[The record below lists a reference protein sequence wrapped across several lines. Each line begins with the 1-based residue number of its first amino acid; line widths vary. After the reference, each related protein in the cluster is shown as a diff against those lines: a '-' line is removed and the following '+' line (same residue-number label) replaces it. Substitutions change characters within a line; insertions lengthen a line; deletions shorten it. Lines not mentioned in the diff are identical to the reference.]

1 MSMTNNTHLCEQR
14 AVTFSIDPKWRNV
27 QRFHNDDCHCW
38 RCIRYRDG
46 VYVCDRYIKDYVEW
60 CRESNT
66 DIKQHQLDGL
76 AWCLYHEV
84 CESPNA
90 NCRGG
95 IVADEMGLGKTFLM
109 LGCMKVNPLP
119 RTLIVVPPI
128 LLSQW
133 VTILENKFG
142 VLPFVYNSYHHNRE
156 QTTTFTVYS
165 QSFVITTYGILRE
178 KNAHKLHSIRWSR
191 VIFDEAHHLR
201 NSNTKDFEGSL
212 LLRSDIRWLLTGT
225 PINNRY
231 SDVEHLCTV
240 LQISDGDLP
249 THLLRRTKEQVGI
262 LMPPLDIETRVV
274 PWSSKKELNIAM
286 QIHTSIEFSDVF
298 VGQETVIEKLTEHRL
313 ASLIRAR
320 QVCILPSLLKTPIS
334 KTIKSDINID
344 FDLSCLNTS
353 SKLDY
358 ILKLIKENKNN
369 GRRKLIFSHYQGE
382 IDYLLDKVRDI
393 GLTCGVIDGRTS
405 KKDANALVTDNAIV
419 TRMEFELV
427 CKSWQNNSYV
437 HDLLKPFV
445 SVDVLI
451 VQIQTACEGLNLQ
464 QFNEIYFTSPH
475 WNPAIEDQAIARS
488 HRIGQKK
495 GVKVYRF
502 VMDYMNY
509 YGKPLDRY
517 CMEVQDRKREVAQS
531 IF

>member
-1 MSMTNNTHLCEQR
+1 MSMTNNTHLCEQS
-14 AVTFSIDPKWRNV
+14 AVTFSIDPKWRNI
-27 QRFHNDDCHCW
+27 QRFHNDDCQCW

-46 VYVCDRYIKDYVEW
+46 VSVCDRYIKDYVDW

-156 QTTTFTVYS
+156 QTTAFTIYS
-165 QSFVITTYGILRE
+165 QSFVITTYGILRQ

-201 NSNTKDFEGSL
+201 NSDTRDYEGSIV
-212 LLRSDIRWLLTGT
+212 LRSDIRWLLTGT

-231 SDVEHLCTV
+231 SDVEHLCNV
-240 LQISDGDLP
+240 LRISDGELP
-249 THLLRRTKEQVGI
+249 THLLRRTKVQVGI
-262 LMPPLDIETRVV
+262 VMPPLDIETRVV
-274 PWSSKKELNIAM
+274 PWSSKKELDIAM
-286 QIHTSIEFSDVF
+286 QIHTSIDFSDVF
-298 VGQETVIEKLTEHRL
+298 IRQETVIEKLTEHRL

-334 KTIKSDINID
+334 KMTSNSEFG
-344 FDLSCLNTS
+344 FDSTGLDVS

-358 ILKLIKENKNN
+358 VVKTIMENKNN
-369 GRRKLIFSHYQGE
+369 GCRKLIFSHYQGE
-382 IDYLLDKVRDI
+382 IDYILEKVRDI

-405 KKDANALVTDNAIV
+405 KKDANALVTDNAFV
-419 TRMEFELV
+419 SKMDFELV
-427 CKSWQNNSYV
+427 CKSWRRNSYV
-437 HDLLKPFV
+437 YDLLKPFV

-502 VMDYMNY
+502 VMDYMSR

-517 CMEVQDRKREVAQS
+517 CMEVQDRKREIAQS